1 MSTTVTTEILTC
13 RPWTGGH
20 GRGEVRRH
28 GGERCVWSRVARASG
43 DIRALLRELVLTGGE
58 FSWLRQLG
66 TALFLLALFRR
77 TRFFFA
83 KMFRRTLSVSRMDKR
98 KGAVLV
104 HLFNCPSVNF
114 MNAIYHLLGRASCRS
129 KHVRKLYA
137 ALQYSEV

>member
-77 TRFFFA
+77 TRFFFCENVQ
-83 KMFRRTLSVSRMDKR
+83 KNSVR
-98 KGAVLV
+98 V
-104 HLFNCPSVNF
+104 
-114 MNAIYHLLGRASCRS
+114 
-129 KHVRKLYA
+129 
-137 ALQYSEV
+137 